1 MILRERLPNSILFTL
16 VPLALLFM
24 ASTSISGTTG
34 CGEEARRVVA
44 LAPEAILSPAN
55 EDILSGP
62 RASNDAIA
70 DRIVGKDGSLMVL
83 VRAGEFLMGSSPEEI
98 DRVMRERNDLMREW
112 FENEIPKHRV
122 SLGGFYMDVYEVT
135 NRLFARFVHESGDA
149 MPAPH
154 HEEYQVDL
162 PVVSV
167 SWDEAAAYCR
177 WAGKRLPTE
186 AEWEYAARAGTET
199 SYWWGEGIP
208 VQATAN
214 LADETF
220 KDEFPSRATMS
231 GYRDGYIA
239 AAPAGSFAPN
249 PWGLQDMLGN
259 VWEWT
264 ADWYDPLYY
273 HKSPV
278 RNPQGPLKGVNRVVR
293 GGSWA
298 AAPYDAR
305 CAVRVGCHPKG
316 RGNDVGFRCVRDL
329 PLP

>member
-1 MILRERLPNSILFTL
+1 
-16 VPLALLFM
+16 
-24 ASTSISGTTG
+24 
-34 CGEEARRVVA
+34 
-44 LAPEAILSPAN
+44 
-55 EDILSGP
+55 
-62 RASNDAIA
+62 
-70 DRIVGKDGSLMVL
+70 MVL
-83 VRAGEFLMGSSPEEI
+83 IPAGDFVMGSSPEEI
-98 DRVMRERNDLMREW
+98 DRVVRDRNDLMREW
-112 FENEIPKHRV
+112 FDNEIPKHRV
-122 SLGGFYMDVYEVT
+122 SLGGFYYMDVYEVT
-135 NRLFARFVHESGDA
+135 NRLFARFVRESGNV

-154 HEEYQVDL
+154 HEEYQVDH

-199 SYWWGEGIP
+199 SYWWGEGLP
-208 VQATAN
+208 AQVTAN

-220 KDEFPSRATMS
+220 KDEFPGRAVMS
-231 GYRDGYIA
+231 GYQDGYITA
-239 AAPAGSFAPN
+239 ASVGSFAPN

-264 ADWYDPLYY
+264 ADWYDPIYY

-278 RNPQGPLKGVNRVVR
+278 RNPQGPSRGVNRVVR

-298 AAPYDAR
+298 AAPHDAR
-305 CAVRVGCHPKG
+305 CAVRVGCHPQG
-316 RGNDVGFRCVRDL
+316 RGNDVGFRCVQDL